1 MRKPTTEDLEQWFA
15 VLLFLLI
22 ANLAISNLVD
32 RFMNPELT
40 ETELFLRI
48 PQQFIWNFDTP

>member
-1 MRKPTTEDLEQWFA
+1 MRKPTTEDLEQWFT

-32 RFMNPELT
+32 RFKNPQLT

-48 PQQFIWNFDTP
+48 PQSFIWNFDTP